1 MKNQILMLLTVA
13 FFATSAVAQEQPDSS
28 SKELDEVIINAFEQN
43 RKLMDVPAA
52 VSVVTQKQLLRFG
65 NTSILPAL
73 NAAPGVRMEERSPGS
88 YRLNIRGS
96 SLRSPFGVRN
106 VKVYLNDIPFTEPGG
121 STYLNQLGFYNIQS
135 VEILKGPASSL
146 YGAGSGGTVLL
157 KTTGSDKPAGVGV
170 DYSFGSFGL
179 HHTNIIARIG
189 DGNTQQTISFSKLKS
204 DGYRAWTKLKR
215 DVFSWEAKMNLN
227 QKQALHT
234 FLMYADLS
242 YQTPGGLT
250 AAEFAANPK
259 QARPAVGINPSS
271 AQANASVNQKTF
283 FAGITHLF
291 TITKNVKNTTT
302 LYGAF
307 SKFSN
312 PTIRNFERRSEPHT
326 GARSVFSYAPSVG
339 LGELKLIAGAE
350 LQRGWYNIRV
360 YRNRF
365 GVSDSLQ
372 TEDEVNPF
380 MMSAFVQVDWKLPF
394 NFIVTA
400 GASSNYNTI
409 EIIRLNKFPLRPQ
422 KRTYDNELAP
432 RVSLL
437 KKIGHQFSVYA
448 SVAKGFSPP
457 TSAEVLPSTG
467 VITIDLNAE
476 EGWNYEAGA
485 RFNWKEKLF
494 VDLNGFYFNLNNTIV
509 QRRDLA
515 GADYFTNAG
524 STKQLGF
531 ESYAKYKFTDDN
543 KQFLSQSAIWISY
556 TRNDFTYKNFKQ
568 LTTDFSGKQLPSVPK
583 TIVAAGIDLLI
594 KPGVYLNITYNYNDK
609 TPLNDANTFYG
620 GDFHLLA
627 MRLGYKHLF
636 FGKLQAEVF
645 VGGDNLFNE
654 TYSLGNDINAA
665 ANRFYNVAPG
675 RNYYAGVSLF
685 QGCKKK

>member
-1 MKNQILMLLTVA
+1 MKSPILTLLSVTLFTFSTA
-13 FFATSAVAQEQPDSS
+13 AQDQPDST
-28 SKELDEVIINAFEQN
+28 SKELNEVIIRAFEQN

-52 VSVVTQKQLLRFG
+52 VSTITQKQLARFS
-65 NTSILPAL
+65 NASLVPAL
-73 NAAPGVRMEERSPGS
+73 NTAPGVRMEERSPGS

-106 VKVYLNDIPFTEPGG
+106 VKVYVNDIPFTEPGG

-146 YGAGSGGTVLL
+146 YGAGTGGTVLL
-157 KTTGSDKPAGVGV
+157 KTSGNDKPNGMGVE
-170 DYSFGSFGL
+170 YSFGSFGL
-179 HHTNIIARIG
+179 QNTNLTARIG
-189 DGNTQQTISFSKLKS
+189 DGTTQQTISFSKLKS

-227 QKQALHT
+227 QKQSLQT

-242 YQTPGGLT
+242 YQTPGGLNPD
-250 AAEFAANPK
+250 EFAANPK
-259 QARPAVGINPSS
+259 QARPAAGPNPGS

-283 FAGITHLF
+283 FAGISHLF
-291 TITKNVKNTTT
+291 DITKNLKNTTT

-307 SKFSN
+307 SRFAN

-326 GARSVFSYAPSVG
+326 GGRSVFSYTPSIG

-380 MMSAFVQVDWKLPF
+380 TLSAFVQADWKLPH
-394 NFIVTA
+394 NWIITA
-400 GASSNYNTI
+400 GVSSNYNTI
-409 EIIRLNKFPLRPQ
+409 EIIRLNKFPLSPQ

-432 RVSLL
+432 RISLL
-437 KKIGHQFSVYA
+437 KKIGNDFSMYA

-467 VITIDLNAE
+467 VITTDLNAE
-476 EGWNYEAGA
+476 EGWNYEAGVHY
-485 RFNWKEKLF
+485 NWKEKLF
-494 VDLNGFYFNLNNTIV
+494 VDLNGFYFKLNNTIV
-509 QRRDLA
+509 QRRDQG
-515 GADYFTNAG
+515 GADFFTNAG

-531 ESYAKYKFTDDN
+531 ESYAKYKLTDDP

-556 TRNDFTYKNFKQ
+556 TRNDFTYKEFKQ
-568 LTTDFSGKQLPSVPK
+568 LTNDFSGKQLPSVPK
-583 TIVAAGIDLLI
+583 TIVAAGIDLLLQ
-594 KPGVYLNITYNYNDK
+594 PGVYLNITYTYNDK

-627 MRLGYKHLF
+627 MRLGYRHLF
-636 FGKLQAEVF
+636 FGKLQTEFF

-665 ANRFYNVAPG
+665 VNRFYNVAPG

-685 QGCKKK
+685 QVCKKK

>member
-1 MKNQILMLLTVA
+1 MKSPLLTLLS
-13 FFATSAVAQEQPDSS
+13 ATLITLSSAAQEQPDST
-28 SKELDEVIINAFEQN
+28 SKELNEVIIRAFEQN

-52 VSVVTQKQLLRFG
+52 VTVLTQKQLARFG
-65 NTSILPAL
+65 NASLVPAL

-106 VKVYLNDIPFTEPGG
+106 VKVYVNDIPFTEPGG

-146 YGAGSGGTVLL
+146 YGTGTGGTVLL
-157 KTTGSDKPAGVGV
+157 KTSGNDKPNGVGV

-179 HHTNIIARIG
+179 HNTNITARIG

-204 DGYRAWTKLKR
+204 DGFRAWTKLKR
-215 DVFSWEAKMNLN
+215 DVFSWETKMSLN
-227 QKQALHT
+227 QKQSLHT

-259 QARPAVGINPSS
+259 QARPAAGPNPGS

-283 FAGITHLF
+283 FAGISHLF
-291 TITKNVKNTTT
+291 DITKNLINTTT

-307 SKFSN
+307 SRFAN

-326 GARSVFSYAPSVG
+326 GGRSVFSYSPAID

-380 MMSAFVQVDWKLPF
+380 TLSAFVQADWKLPH
-394 NFIVTA
+394 NWIITA
-400 GASSNYNTI
+400 GVSSNYNTI
-409 EIIRLNKFPLRPQ
+409 EIIRLNKFPISPQ

-432 RVSLL
+432 RISIL
-437 KKIGHQFSVYA
+437 KKIGNDFSMYA

-467 VITIDLNAE
+467 VITTDLNAE
-476 EGWNYEAGA
+476 EGWNYEAGI
-485 RFNWKEKLF
+485 RYNWKEKLF

-509 QRRDLA
+509 QRRDQG
-515 GADYFTNAG
+515 GADFFTNAG
-524 STKQLGF
+524 STRQLGF
-531 ESYAKYKFTDDN
+531 ESYAKYKLTDN
-543 KQFLSQSAIWISY
+543 PKQFLSQSAVWISY
-556 TRNDFTYKNFKQ
+556 TRNDFTYKEFKQ
-568 LTTDFSGKQLPSVPK
+568 LTNDFSGKQLPSVPK
-583 TIVAAGIDLLI
+583 TIVAAGIDLLLQ
-594 KPGVYLNITYNYNDK
+594 PGVYLNITYTYTDK

-627 MRLGYKHLF
+627 MRLGYRQLF
-636 FGKLQAEVF
+636 FGKLQAEFF

-685 QGCKKK
+685 QTCKKK